1 MVAPILGLWV
11 TNVNLSRRDLA
22 RAGAESQTKGELFL
36 DFLAIGQEMQ
46 MRQNSEEC
54 LTNSGPARGNLL
66 FFNQEFFSPQEC
78 PKPKRGAWELLAI
91 LGRIISSVNPITIS
105 IVPRII
111 ISE

>member
-1 MVAPILGLWV
+1 MVIRRNMTNLPIIIAINPSELKEETGTLGVVAPILGLWV
-11 TNVNLSRRDLA
+11 TNVNLSRRDPA

-66 FFNQEFFSPQEC
+66 FFNQEFFFP
-78 PKPKRGAWELLAI
+78 PGMP
-91 LGRIISSVNPITIS
+91 
-105 IVPRII
+105 
-111 ISE
+111 